1 MTESGTRRAGRPRK
15 AVLNRERITVN
26 ALELVSD
33 GGYESLTMQRLAKSL
48 GVSPSALYNHVD
60 SKHDLMQWIQEL
72 IMADI
77 DTSVFDTEPL
87 RNALVLWATNYRN
100 ICSRHIPLIPIIAV
114 LPVSDSPRTLGM
126 YERVA
131 QGLKDFGLA
140 EKTIIPT
147 IVALESFIFG
157 SAMDTAA
164 PHDIFDTS
172 NHQDL
177 TPHFT
182 QAVAAQ
188 RETQLNTSDD
198 SFQRGL
204 AAMID
209 GLLGTG
215 KSND

>member
-1 MTESGTRRAGRPRK
+1 MAESGTRRAGRPRK
-15 AVLNRERITVN
+15 AVLTRERITAN

-33 GGYESLTMQRLAKSL
+33 DGYESFTMQRLAKSL

-72 IMADI
+72 VMTDI
-77 DTSVFDTEPL
+77 DVTIFDTTPL
-87 RNALVLWATNYRN
+87 KDALMQWATDYRN
-100 ICSRHIPLIPIIAV
+100 IFARHIPLIPIIAV

-131 QGLKDFGLA
+131 QALEDYGLA
-140 EKTIIPT
+140 ENEIIPT

-164 PHDIFDTS
+164 PHDIFDTT

-188 RETQLNTSDD
+188 RNTQINTSDD

-204 AAMID
+204 SAMIT
-209 GLLGTG
+209 GLLATRRA
-215 KSND
+215 S

>member
-1 MTESGTRRAGRPRK
+1 MTETGARRAGRPRK
-15 AVLNRERITVN
+15 AVLNRERITEH
-26 ALELVSD
+26 ALDLVSED
-33 GGYESLTMQRLAKSL
+33 GYETLTMQRLAKSL

-60 SKHDLMQWIQEL
+60 SKQDLLQWIQEL
-72 IMADI
+72 VMADI
-77 DTSVFDTEPL
+77 DTSVFDTESIQK
-87 RNALVLWATNYRN
+87 ALVHWATCYRN
-100 ICSRHIPLIPIIAV
+100 VFARHIPLIPVIAV

-131 QGLKDFGLA
+131 EALA
-140 EKTIIPT
+140 DYGMAENEIIPT

-188 RETQLNTSDD
+188 RASKLNTSDD

-204 AAMID
+204 AAMVS
-209 GLLGTG
+209 GLLAAG
-215 KSND
+215 KTS

>member
-1 MTESGTRRAGRPRK
+1 MAESGTRRAGRPRK
-15 AVLNRERITVN
+15 AVLTRERITAN

-33 GGYESLTMQRLAKSL
+33 DGYESFTMQRLAKSL

-72 IMADI
+72 VMTDI
-77 DTSVFDTEPL
+77 DVTIFDTTPL
-87 RNALVLWATNYRN
+87 KDALMQWATDYRN
-100 ICSRHIPLIPIIAV
+100 IFARHIPLIPIIAV

-131 QGLKDFGLA
+131 QALEDYGLA
-140 EKTIIPT
+140 ENEIIPT

-164 PHDIFDTS
+164 PHDIFDTT

-188 RETQLNTSDD
+188 RNTQINTSDD

-204 AAMID
+204 SAMIS
-209 GLLGTG
+209 GLLATG
-215 KSND
+215 RAS

>member
-15 AVLNRERITVN
+15 AVLTRERITAN

-72 IMADI
+72 VMTDI
-77 DTSVFDTEPL
+77 DTTIFDTEPL
-87 RNALVLWATNYRN
+87 TEALMQWATSYRN
-100 ICSRHIPLIPIIAV
+100 VFARHIPLIPIIAV
-114 LPVSDSPRTLGM
+114 LPVSDSPRTLSM

-131 QGLKDFGLA
+131 EALKDYGLA
-140 EKTIIPT
+140 ENEIIPT

-164 PHDIFDTS
+164 PHDIFDTT

-188 RETQLNTSDD
+188 RKTQLNTSDD

-204 AAMID
+204 SAMIT
-209 GLLGTG
+209 GLLAKGNA
-215 KSND
+215 S

>member
-15 AVLNRERITVN
+15 AVLTRERITVN

-72 IMADI
+72 VMTDI
-77 DTSVFDTEPL
+77 DTTIFDTEPL
-87 RNALVLWATNYRN
+87 TEALVQWATSYRN
-100 ICSRHIPLIPIIAV
+100 VFARHIPLIPIIAV
-114 LPVSDSPRTLGM
+114 LPVSDSPRTLSM

-131 QGLKDFGLA
+131 EALKDYGLA
-140 EKTIIPT
+140 ENEIIPT

-164 PHDIFDTS
+164 PHDIFDTT

-188 RETQLNTSDD
+188 RKTQLNTSDD

-204 AAMID
+204 SAMIT
-209 GLLGTG
+209 GLLEKGNA
-215 KSND
+215 S

>member
-1 MTESGTRRAGRPRK
+1 MAESGTRRAGRPRK
-15 AVLNRERITVN
+15 AVLTRERITAN

-33 GGYESLTMQRLAKSL
+33 DGYESFTMQRLAKSL

-72 IMADI
+72 VMTDI
-77 DTSVFDTEPL
+77 DVTIFDTTPL
-87 RNALVLWATNYRN
+87 KDALMQWATDYRN
-100 ICSRHIPLIPIIAV
+100 IFARHIPLIPIIAV

-131 QGLKDFGLA
+131 QALEDYGLA
-140 EKTIIPT
+140 ENEIIPT

-164 PHDIFDTS
+164 PHDIFDTT

-188 RETQLNTSDD
+188 RNTQINTSDD

-204 AAMID
+204 SAMIT
-209 GLLGTG
+209 GLLATG
-215 KSND
+215 RAS

>member
-15 AVLNRERITVN
+15 AVLTRERITAN

-72 IMADI
+72 VMTDI
-77 DTSVFDTEPL
+77 DTTIFDTEPL
-87 RNALVLWATNYRN
+87 TEALMQWATSYRN
-100 ICSRHIPLIPIIAV
+100 VFARHIPLIPIIAV
-114 LPVSDSPRTLGM
+114 LPVSDSPRTLSM

-131 QGLKDFGLA
+131 EALKDYGLA
-140 EKTIIPT
+140 ENEIIPT

-164 PHDIFDTS
+164 PHDIFDTT

-188 RETQLNTSDD
+188 RKTQLNTSDD

-204 AAMID
+204 SAMIT
-209 GLLGTG
+209 GLLEKGNA
-215 KSND
+215 S

>member
-1 MTESGTRRAGRPRK
+1 MSETEARRAGRPRK
-15 AVLNRERITVN
+15 AVLNRERITKH
-26 ALELVSD
+26 ALKLVSD
-33 GGYESLTMQRLAKSL
+33 DGYESFTMQRLAKSL

-60 SKHDLMQWIQEL
+60 SKNDLLQWIQEL
-72 IMADI
+72 VMADI
-77 DTSVFDTEPL
+77 DTSVFDEADIKE
-87 RNALVLWATNYRN
+87 ALLQWATSYRN
-100 ICSRHIPLIPIIAV
+100 VFARHIPLIPVIAV

-131 QGLKDFGLA
+131 EALSDYGMA
-140 EKTIIPT
+140 ESEVVPT

-164 PHDIFDTS
+164 PHDIFDTR

-188 RETQLNTSDD
+188 RRSKLNTSDD
-198 SFQRGL
+198 SFQHGL
-204 AAMID
+204 SALVT
-209 GLLGTG
+209 GLLAIR
-215 KSND
+215 S

>member
-15 AVLNRERITVN
+15 AVLTRERITAN

-33 GGYESLTMQRLAKSL
+33 SGYEHLTMQRLAKSL

-72 IMADI
+72 VMTDI
-77 DTSVFDTEPL
+77 DTTIFDTEPL
-87 RNALVLWATNYRN
+87 TEALVQWATSYRDVFA
-100 ICSRHIPLIPIIAV
+100 RHIPLIPIIAV
-114 LPVSDSPRTLGM
+114 LPVSDSPRTLSM

-131 QGLKDFGLA
+131 EALKDYGLA
-140 EKTIIPT
+140 ENEIIPS

-164 PHDIFDTS
+164 PHDIFDTT
-172 NHQDL
+172 NHKDL

-188 RETQLNTSDD
+188 RKTQLNTSDD

-204 AAMID
+204 SAMIA
-209 GLLGTG
+209 GLLSTG
-215 KSND
+215 SAS

>member
-15 AVLNRERITVN
+15 AVLTRERITAN

-33 GGYESLTMQRLAKSL
+33 SGYESLTMQRLAKSL

-72 IMADI
+72 VMTDI
-77 DTSVFDTEPL
+77 DTTIFDAEPL
-87 RNALVLWATNYRN
+87 KEALVHWATSYRN
-100 ICSRHIPLIPIIAV
+100 VFARHIPLIPIIAV

-131 QGLKDFGLA
+131 EALKDYGLA
-140 EKTIIPT
+140 ENEIIPT

-164 PHDIFDTS
+164 PHDIFDTT
-172 NHQDL
+172 NHTDL

-188 RETQLNTSDD
+188 RKTQINTSDD

-204 AAMID
+204 SAMIA

-215 KSND
+215 SAS

>member
-1 MTESGTRRAGRPRK
+1 MTESGARRAGRPRT
-15 AVLNRERITVN
+15 AVLSRERITAN
-26 ALELVSD
+26 ALELVSEN
-33 GGYESLTMQRLAKSL
+33 GYDALTMQRLAKSL

-60 SKHDLMQWIQEL
+60 SKHALMQWIQEL
-72 IMADI
+72 LMTEI
-77 DTSVFDTEPL
+77 DTSIFDTKPFRE
-87 RNALVLWATNYRN
+87 ALVSWAMEYRN
-100 ICSRHIPLIPIIAV
+100 IFSRHIPLIPIIAV
-114 LPVSDSPRTLGM
+114 LPVSDSPGTLGM

-131 QGLKDFGLA
+131 QGLKDFGLKDEA
-140 EKTIIPT
+140 IVPS

-188 RETQLNTSDD
+188 RETKINTSDD
-198 SFQRGL
+198 SFRRGL
-204 AAMID
+204 RAMVD
-209 GLLGTG
+209 GLLQAGT
-215 KSND
+215 NDD

>member
-1 MTESGTRRAGRPRK
+1 MSETEARRAGRPRK
-15 AVLNRERITVN
+15 AVLNRERITEH

-33 GGYESLTMQRLAKSL
+33 DGYESFTMQRLAKSL

-60 SKHDLMQWIQEL
+60 SKNDLLQWIQEL
-72 IMADI
+72 VMADI
-77 DTSVFDTEPL
+77 DTSVFDEPDIKE
-87 RNALVLWATNYRN
+87 ALLQWATSYRN
-100 ICSRHIPLIPIIAV
+100 VFARHIPLIPVIAV
-114 LPVSDSPRTLGM
+114 LPVSDSPRTLSM

-131 QGLKDFGLA
+131 EALSDYGMA
-140 EKTIIPT
+140 ESEVVPT

-164 PHDIFDTS
+164 PHDIFDTR

-188 RETQLNTSDD
+188 RRSKLNTSDD
-198 SFQRGL
+198 SFQHGL
-204 AAMID
+204 SALVT
-209 GLLGTG
+209 GLLAIR
-215 KSND
+215 S

>member
-15 AVLNRERITVN
+15 AVLTRERITAN

-72 IMADI
+72 VMTDI
-77 DTSVFDTEPL
+77 DTTIFDTEPL
-87 RNALVLWATNYRN
+87 TEALVQWATSYRN
-100 ICSRHIPLIPIIAV
+100 VFARHIPLIPIIAV
-114 LPVSDSPRTLGM
+114 LPVSDSPRTLSM

-131 QGLKDFGLA
+131 EALKDYGLA
-140 EKTIIPT
+140 ENEIIPT

-164 PHDIFDTS
+164 PHDIFDTT

-188 RETQLNTSDD
+188 RKTQLNTSDD

-204 AAMID
+204 SAMIT
-209 GLLGTG
+209 GLLAKGNV
-215 KSND
+215 S

>member
-1 MTESGTRRAGRPRK
+1 MTESGARRAGRPRK
-15 AVLNRERITVN
+15 AVLSRERITAN
-26 ALELVSD
+26 ALELVSE

-60 SKHDLMQWIQEL
+60 SKHVLMQWIQEL
-72 IMADI
+72 VMTDI
-77 DTSVFDTEPL
+77 DTTIFDTEPIKE
-87 RNALVLWATNYRN
+87 ALVHWATSYRDVFA
-100 ICSRHIPLIPIIAV
+100 RHIPLIPIIAV

-131 QGLKDFGLA
+131 EALKDYGLA
-140 EKTIIPT
+140 ENEIIPT

-164 PHDIFDTS
+164 PHDIFDTT
-172 NHQDL
+172 NHKDL

-188 RETQLNTSDD
+188 WKTRINTSDD

-204 AAMID
+204 SAMIA
-209 GLLGTG
+209 GLLSTG
-215 KSND
+215 SAS

>member
-15 AVLNRERITVN
+15 AVLTRERITAN

-72 IMADI
+72 VMTDI
-77 DTSVFDTEPL
+77 DTTIFDTEPL
-87 RNALVLWATNYRN
+87 TEALVQWATSYRN
-100 ICSRHIPLIPIIAV
+100 VFARHIPLIPIIAV
-114 LPVSDSPRTLGM
+114 LPVSDSPRTLSM

-131 QGLKDFGLA
+131 EALKDYGLA
-140 EKTIIPT
+140 ENEIIPT

-164 PHDIFDTS
+164 PHDIFDTT

-188 RETQLNTSDD
+188 RKTQLNTSDD

-204 AAMID
+204 SAMIT
-209 GLLGTG
+209 GLLAKGNA
-215 KSND
+215 S

>member
-15 AVLNRERITVN
+15 AVLTRERITAN

-60 SKHDLMQWIQEL
+60 SKNDLMQWIQEL
-72 IMADI
+72 VMTDI
-77 DTSVFDTEPL
+77 DTTIFDTEPL
-87 RNALVLWATNYRN
+87 TEALMQWATSYRN
-100 ICSRHIPLIPIIAV
+100 VFARHIPLIPIIAV
-114 LPVSDSPRTLGM
+114 LPVSDSPRTLSM

-131 QGLKDFGLA
+131 EALKDYGLA
-140 EKTIIPT
+140 ENEIIPT

-164 PHDIFDTS
+164 PHDIFDTT

-188 RETQLNTSDD
+188 RKTQLNTSDD

-204 AAMID
+204 SAMIT
-209 GLLGTG
+209 GLLAKGNA
-215 KSND
+215 S

>member
-1 MTESGTRRAGRPRK
+1 MTESGARRAGRPRK
-15 AVLNRERITVN
+15 AVLTRERITAN

-72 IMADI
+72 VMTDI
-77 DTSVFDTEPL
+77 DTTIFDTEPL
-87 RNALVLWATNYRN
+87 TEALMQWATSYRN
-100 ICSRHIPLIPIIAV
+100 VFARHIPLIPIIAV
-114 LPVSDSPRTLGM
+114 LPVSDSPRTLSM

-131 QGLKDFGLA
+131 EALKDYGLA
-140 EKTIIPT
+140 ENEIIPT

-164 PHDIFDTS
+164 PHDIFDTT

-188 RETQLNTSDD
+188 RKTQLNTSDD

-204 AAMID
+204 SAMIT
-209 GLLGTG
+209 GLLAKGNA
-215 KSND
+215 S

>member
-15 AVLNRERITVN
+15 AVLTRERITAN

-33 GGYESLTMQRLAKSL
+33 GGYESLTIQRLAKSL

-72 IMADI
+72 VMTDI
-77 DTSVFDTEPL
+77 DTTIFDTEPL
-87 RNALVLWATNYRN
+87 TEALMQWATSYRN
-100 ICSRHIPLIPIIAV
+100 VFARHIPLIPIIAV
-114 LPVSDSPRTLGM
+114 LPVSDSPRTLSM

-131 QGLKDFGLA
+131 EALKDYGLA
-140 EKTIIPT
+140 ENEIIPT

-164 PHDIFDTS
+164 PHDIFDTT

-188 RETQLNTSDD
+188 RKTQLNTSDD

-204 AAMID
+204 SAMIT
-209 GLLGTG
+209 GLLAKGNA
-215 KSND
+215 S

>member
-15 AVLNRERITVN
+15 AVLTRERITAH

-72 IMADI
+72 VMTDI
-77 DTSVFDTEPL
+77 DTTIFDTEPL
-87 RNALVLWATNYRN
+87 TEALVQWATSYRN
-100 ICSRHIPLIPIIAV
+100 VFARHIPLIPIIAV
-114 LPVSDSPRTLGM
+114 LPVSDSPRTLSM

-131 QGLKDFGLA
+131 EALKDYGLA
-140 EKTIIPT
+140 ENEIIPT

-164 PHDIFDTS
+164 PHDIFDTT

-188 RETQLNTSDD
+188 RKTQLNTSDD

-204 AAMID
+204 SAMIT
-209 GLLGTG
+209 GLLATG
-215 KSND
+215 GKP

>member
-1 MTESGTRRAGRPRK
+1 MTESGARRAGRPRK
-15 AVLNRERITVN
+15 AVLNRERITAN
-26 ALELVSD
+26 ALELVSE

-60 SKHDLMQWIQEL
+60 SKHVLMQWIQEL
-72 IMADI
+72 VMTDI
-77 DTSVFDTEPL
+77 DTTIFDTEPIKE
-87 RNALVLWATNYRN
+87 ALVHWATSYRDVFA
-100 ICSRHIPLIPIIAV
+100 RHIPLIPIIAV

-131 QGLKDFGLA
+131 EALKDYGLA
-140 EKTIIPT
+140 ENEIIPT

-164 PHDIFDTS
+164 PHDIFDTT
-172 NHQDL
+172 NHKDL

-188 RETQLNTSDD
+188 WKTRINTSDD

-204 AAMID
+204 SAMIA
-209 GLLGTG
+209 GLLSTG
-215 KSND
+215 SAS

>member
-1 MTESGTRRAGRPRK
+1 MT
-15 AVLNRERITVN
+15 
-26 ALELVSD
+26 
-33 GGYESLTMQRLAKSL
+33 
-48 GVSPSALYNHVD
+48 
-60 SKHDLMQWIQEL
+60 
-72 IMADI
+72 DI
-77 DTSVFDTEPL
+77 DTTIFDAEPL
-87 RNALVLWATNYRN
+87 KEALVHWATSYRDVFA
-100 ICSRHIPLIPIIAV
+100 RHIPLIPIIAV

-131 QGLKDFGLA
+131 EALKDYGLA
-140 EKTIIPT
+140 ENEIIPT

-164 PHDIFDTS
+164 PHDIFDTT
-172 NHQDL
+172 NHTDL

-188 RETQLNTSDD
+188 RKTQINTSDD

-204 AAMID
+204 SAMIA

-215 KSND
+215 SAS

>member
-1 MTESGTRRAGRPRK
+1 MAASGTRRAGRPRT
-15 AVLNRERITVN
+15 AVLTRERITVN

-33 GGYESLTMQRLAKSL
+33 DGYESLTMQRLAKSL
-48 GVSPSALYNHVD
+48 GVSPSALYNHVE
-60 SKHDLMQWIQEL
+60 SKHALMQWIQEL
-72 IMADI
+72 IMTEV
-77 DTSVFDTEPL
+77 DTSVFDTKPL
-87 RNALVLWATNYRN
+87 RDALISWSTNYRN
-100 ICSRHIPLIPIIAV
+100 IFSRHIPLIPIIAV
-114 LPVSDSPRTLGM
+114 LPVSDSPGTLEM

-131 QGLKDFGLA
+131 QGLTSYGLKEEA
-140 EKTIIPT
+140 IIPT

-182 QAVAAQ
+182 KAVAAQ
-188 RETQLNTSDD
+188 RETKINTSDD

-204 AAMID
+204 TAMVD
-209 GLLGTG
+209 GLLEAG
-215 KSND
+215 KNHD